1 MSLDDDD
8 NNEINNSKKIFLIN
22 ILKNLRMKKILF
34 CSALAAVALASCS
47 SDDFMGDTPGNVQS
61 NTSAINFDGGTGKI
75 TRANNQTG
83 EDAATSLG
91 NNYVVVGF
99 KGNETTKAN
108 ATTYAFDHYNVNY
121 KTQTAG
127 TTTSNTKGWEY
138 VGQDMK
144 VKGTNPAAALAESA
158 KTQTIKYW
166 DNSCSSYDFLA
177 FSMGKG
183 YTSTEGGTPEYATP
197 FQVAKDKLATAA
209 YTLKGNVKTLS
220 ECYISDM
227 KTVEKTN
234 YKANAVEMQFRHLTS
249 KVRIA
254 LFENVPGYV
263 ISDVKF
269 HTDSYSNDEYTE
281 GQTKGTL
288 YGTFN
293 NAGTLTVS
301 FPTTGTANNSNSDYN
316 KAHVSFSPEATDGT
330 VNKVEF
336 GDVNYECQKEDQI
349 ADKSKYLSQSSAKPS
364 YCGGYINVLPAETN
378 SSPANLRIDYQLT
391 ATDGTGEVINVKNAK
406 ATVPAQYTAWKHG
419 YAYTYIFKISENTN
433 GTTGTPGTD
442 DTGLTAISFD
452 AVVLDDE
459 ATGKQETITTVSNP
473 SITTYGFKDGKVTT
487 NGDDYVAGTDI
498 YATVHVPETTQ
509 NNETGTIKV
518 PATTA
523 SPQALYTVTIET
535 GAAQTI
541 NEASIANALT
551 KQPDQTDGN
560 TWTITD
566 ANNKKMTITKVTSGT
581 ETVTSVPTEDGRTLS
596 VNALK
601 WTGTANTIYAVE
613 YTDNNSKKAYKIVI
627 VK

>member
-1 MSLDDDD
+1 MYM
-8 NNEINNSKKIFLIN
+8 KKYIFLAA
-22 ILKNLRMKKILF
+22 
-34 CSALAAVALASCS
+34 SALALASCT
-47 SDDFMGDTPGNVQS
+47 SDDFLGDTQGNVQS

-75 TRANNQTG
+75 SRTTTQRG

-121 KTQTAG
+121 KKQTAG
-127 TTTSNTKGWEY
+127 TTTSNTADWEY

-144 VKGTNPAAALAESA
+144 VKGTNPAAALAEKA
-158 KTQTIKYW
+158 QTQTIKYW

-183 YTSTEGGTPEYATP
+183 YTSTEAGTPEYATP
-197 FQVAKDKLATAA
+197 SQVAKDKLASAA
-209 YTLKGNVKTLS
+209 YTLKGNVNTLS
-220 ECYISDM
+220 ECYISDI
-227 KTVEKTN
+227 KTVEKAA

-254 LFENVPGYV
+254 LYENVPGYV

-269 HTDSYSNDEYTE
+269 HTDSYSNGEYTE
-281 GQTKGTL
+281 GQTKGVL

-301 FPTTGTANNSNSDYN
+301 FPTTGTDNKKKSDYN
-316 KAHVSFSPEATDGT
+316 KAHVSFSPEATNGT

-336 GDVNYECQKEDQI
+336 DNVNYECQKEDQI
-349 ADKSKYLSQSSAKPS
+349 ADKSEFLSQSAATPS

-378 SSPANLRIDYQLT
+378 SSPANLRIDYKLT
-391 ATDGTGEVINVKNAK
+391 ATDGSGEEINVKNAK
-406 ATVPAQYTAWKHG
+406 ATVPTQYTAWKHG
-419 YAYTYIFKISENTN
+419 YAYTYIFKIAENTN

-442 DTGLTAISFD
+442 DTGLTAISFN

-459 ATGKQETITTVSNP
+459 ETGKQETITTDSDP
-473 SITTYGFKDGKVTT
+473 SITTYGFNKKNNDVTT
-487 NGDDYVAGTDI
+487 GKDEYEAGTDI
-498 YATVHVPETTQ
+498 YATAFVPAYTDKD
-509 NNETGTIKV
+509 NIKHE
-518 PATTA
+518 ATTA
-523 SPQALYTVTIET
+523 APQNLFTVTIEE

-541 NEASIANALT
+541 NETSVANALKNGKRDET
-551 KQPDQTDGN
+551 AKTY
-560 TWTITD
+560 TITD
-566 ANNKKMTITKVTSGT
+566 ASGKNMVITDATGTIVN
-581 ETVTSVPTEDGRTLS
+581 SVPTKDGHNLS

-601 WTGTANTIYAVE
+601 WTGTASTIYAVE
-613 YTDNNSKKAYKIVI
+613 YTYGDNKDKKAYKIVT

>member
-1 MSLDDDD
+1 
-8 NNEINNSKKIFLIN
+8 
-22 ILKNLRMKKILF
+22 MKKYVFLAA
-34 CSALAAVALASCS
+34 SALALASCT
-47 SDDFMGDTPGNVQS
+47 SDDFLGNTPENVQS

-75 TRANNQTG
+75 SRTTTQRG

-121 KTQTAG
+121 KKQTAG
-127 TTTSNTKGWEY
+127 TTTSNTADWEY

-144 VKGTNPAAALAESA
+144 VKGTNPAAALAEKA
-158 KTQTIKYW
+158 QTQTIKYW

-183 YTSTEGGTPEYATP
+183 YTSTEAGTPEYATP
-197 FQVAKDKLATAA
+197 SQVAKDKLASAA
-209 YTLKGNVKTLS
+209 YTLKGNVNTLS
-220 ECYISDM
+220 ECYISDI
-227 KTVEKTN
+227 KTVEKAA

-254 LFENVPGYV
+254 LYENVPGYV

-269 HTDSYSNDEYTE
+269 HTDSYSNGDYTE
-281 GQTKGTL
+281 GQTKGVL

-301 FPTTGTANNSNSDYN
+301 FPTTGTDNKKKSDYN
-316 KAHVSFSPEATDGT
+316 KAHVSFSPEATNGT

-336 GDVNYECQKEDQI
+336 DNVNYECQKEDQI
-349 ADKSKYLSQSSAKPS
+349 ADKSEFLSQSAATPS

-378 SSPANLRIDYQLT
+378 SSPANLRIDYKLT
-391 ATDGTGEVINVKNAK
+391 ATDGSGEEINVKNAK
-406 ATVPAQYTAWKHG
+406 ATVPTQYTAWKHG
-419 YAYTYIFKISENTN
+419 YAYTYIFKIAENTN

-442 DTGLTAISFD
+442 DTGLTAISFN

-459 ATGKQETITTVSNP
+459 ETGKQETITTDSDP
-473 SITTYGFKDGKVTT
+473 SITTYGFNKKNNDVTT
-487 NGDDYVAGTDI
+487 GKDEYEAGTDI
-498 YATVHVPETTQ
+498 YATAFVPAYTDKDNTKHE
-509 NNETGTIKV
+509 
-518 PATTA
+518 ATTA
-523 SPQALYTVTIET
+523 APQNLFTVTIEE

-541 NEASIANALT
+541 NETSVANALKNGKRDET
-551 KQPDQTDGN
+551 AKTY
-560 TWTITD
+560 TITD
-566 ANNKKMTITKVTSGT
+566 ASGKNMVITDATGTIVN
-581 ETVTSVPTEDGRTLS
+581 SVPTKDGHNLS

-601 WTGTANTIYAVE
+601 WTGTASTIYAVE
-613 YTDNNSKKAYKIVI
+613 YTYGDNKDKKAYKIVT